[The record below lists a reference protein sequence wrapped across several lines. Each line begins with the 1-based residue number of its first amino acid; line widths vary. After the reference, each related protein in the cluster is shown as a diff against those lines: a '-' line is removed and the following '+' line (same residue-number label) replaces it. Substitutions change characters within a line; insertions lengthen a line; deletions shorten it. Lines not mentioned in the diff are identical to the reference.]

1 MARNYFKLDELKT
14 KNNMKFYILDVFAE
28 NKYQGNQL
36 SVLIPDRELSTEEMQ
51 QITREMNFSET
62 AFIMSS
68 KQDDGGY
75 CVRIFTPGSEVPFAG
90 HPTLG
95 TAYLIQKL
103 YEPHSERIILN
114 LGVGQIPVEFRGKDK
129 NELFM
134 QQKQPTFGKI
144 IEPNLIAEIL
154 NINLHDINTDFPIQ
168 VVSTGLPAVIIPIKT
183 LAAVKK
189 CEINHTKY
197 QHFLDT
203 IVQANLMVFTKETE
217 QRENQIHARVFVD
230 DPGFFEDPATGSANG
245 NLAGYFLQHEFF
257 HKNKL
262 NLRVEQGY
270 AVKRF
275 SLLKIEAEKQGEKFH
290 ISVGG
295 KVFLI
300 AEGNWL

>member
-1 MARNYFKLDELKT
+1 
-14 KNNMKFYILDVFAE
+14 MKFYILDVFAE

-36 SVLIPDRELSTEEMQ
+36 SVLIPDRELSIEEMQ

-62 AFIMSS
+62 TFIMSR
-68 KQDDGGY
+68 KQDNGGY
-75 CVRIFTPGSEVPFAG
+75 FVRIFTQGSEVPFAG

-103 YEPHSERIILN
+103 YEPHSDKIILN

-134 QQKQPTFGKI
+134 QQKQPSFEKT

-154 NINLHDINTDFPIQ
+154 NISLHDINTDFPIQ

-183 LAAVKK
+183 LATVKK
-189 CEINHTKY
+189 CVINHAKY

-203 IVQANLMVFTKETE
+203 IFQANLMVFTTETE
-217 QRENQIHARVFVD
+217 HKENQVHARVFVD

-245 NLAGYFLQHEFF
+245 NLACYLLQHNFF
-257 HKNKL
+257 QKKKL
-262 NLRVEQGY
+262 NLHVEQGY

-275 SLLKIEAEKQGEKFH
+275 SLLKIEAEKKNKEFH
-290 ISVGG
+290 ILVGG

-300 AEGNWL
+300 AEGQWF